1 VRLIFKPMEQKIQ
14 SLKELYEKDFYL
26 WVQEN
31 LRLLKNKEFH
41 LVDWENLLEEIEGI
55 GRSLRIAM
63 LRQMERILEGLYKW
77 ENFKG
82 HPEMDDWV
90 EEICRARR
98 ELRNLFEDS
107 PSLKA
112 IAQDKDT
119 LQRAWKLSVRAL
131 VDWLR
136 LPPNKAL
143 AVSHFKGKLPTEDD
157 FPPEC
162 PYTFQQIMEYKPW
175 LTQSSLG

>member
-1 VRLIFKPMEQKIQ
+1 MDTRL
-14 SLKELYEKDFYL
+14 LKDLYEKDFYL
-26 WVQEN
+26 WVMEN
-31 LRLLKNKEFH
+31 LRLLRNREFH

-55 GRSLRIAM
+55 GRSLYIAM
-63 LRQMERILEGLYKW
+63 LRQMRKIMEGLYKW

-82 HPEMDDWV
+82 HPERDDWV
-90 EEICRARR
+90 EEISRARR

-119 LQRAWKLSVRAL
+119 LQRAWKLSVRAMMR
-131 VDWLR
+131 WF
-136 LPPNKAL
+136 K
-143 AVSHFKGKLPTEDD
+143 SHS
-157 FPPEC
+157 FPQEC

-175 LTQSSLG
+175 LTQSSLE

>member
-1 VRLIFKPMEQKIQ
+1 MEPKVQN
-14 SLKELYEKDFYL
+14 LKELYELDFYL

-31 LRLLKNKEFH
+31 VKLLKNREFH

-55 GRSLRIAM
+55 GRSLRVAM
-63 LRQMERILEGLYKW
+63 LRRMERVMEHLYKL
-77 ENFKG
+77 ENLKG
-82 HPEMDDWV
+82 HPERDDWV
-90 EEICRARR
+90 EEISRVRR
-98 ELRNLFEDS
+98 ELEDLFEDS

-119 LQRAWKLSVRAL
+119 LQKAWKLSVRAL
-131 VDWLR
+131 VDWLKF
-136 LPPNKAL
+136 PSN
-143 AVSHFKGKLPTEDD
+143 FKGKLPTEKD

-175 LTQSSLG
+175 V